1 MPYYRKNYFKNY
13 FKRRWRRLPYRRRR
27 FRKPFRPYRRQRR
40 VRRKRFYRKKFKKFK
55 RLRLLQYQ
63 PEKIRKCKIKGW
75 LCMFHCGKGR
85 QNNNYVLFKESFT
98 PPHYPGGGGWS
109 IQTLSLGTLFE
120 QNNLIQNYWT
130 VSNYRLNMCRYLG
143 CKITCYREQF
153 VDWVFHYF
161 NDPPNNV
168 TKYYYASFHPEK
180 MLQLNHK
187 LIIPSYTTQPN
198 NKKPYKSIFIPPPK
212 IFENKWFFQQQLSSY
227 KLLYMA
233 ACAVSLRNTYGNYKE
248 INNNTSFYS
257 LNTQVYTNPYMNFP
271 TTEPHQYGYVA
282 NSHHYYWGIDRMKPK
297 FTENK
302 ISQLIYLGST
312 LNEMGKPD
320 IQTSGGP
327 QKNNWGN
334 PYHFHWLTSPE
345 ETVFSSATQ
354 DPATYQTQSTKD
366 QNLTSS
372 QQRTTLNIIP
382 TRYNPY
388 KDKGK
393 GNRVYF
399 IPNNSKSQTTWEPTS
414 DPDIL
419 LENFPIWIMLWGF
432 EDVVKKMGK
441 CRELDE
447 NWMLVIQSPYFDNN
461 EPFYVPLSDYFVGGQ
476 GPYDTRIDDIDPWDY
491 SHWFVKY
498 KFQREAVH
506 NIILTGPFVP
516 NPDEIQTLQ
525 AKIKYIFYFKWGGNP
540 SPMEQVF
547 DPNSQPITP
556 HPGGLQL
563 YNEIIDPNTDI
574 QSFLYPWDIRRDI
587 ITLSAAERIKQSQT
601 HDIPMFT
608 DGTETSTDF
617 TPWKTTPQAK
627 ETQEEKE
634 ATLLQQL
641 QQLQQL
647 NNQLQLRFIRLKS
660 SLMDQ

>member
-1 MPYYRKNYFKNY
+1 MPYYRKNYFKKFY
-13 FKRRWRRLPYRRRR
+13 KRRWRRLPYRRRR
-27 FRKPFRPYRRQRR
+27 FRKTFRTYRRRPR
-40 VRRKRFYRKKFKKFK
+40 VRRKRYFSKKFRKFKK
-55 RLRLLQYQ
+55 LRLLQYQ
-63 PEKIRKCKIKGW
+63 PEKIRKCKIKGY
-75 LCMFHCGKGR
+75 LCMLHCGKGR
-85 QNNNYVLFKESFT
+85 QNNNYVLYKESFT

-143 CKITCYREQF
+143 CKITCYREQY
-153 VDWVFHYF
+153 VDWIFHYF

-187 LIIPSYTTQPN
+187 LIIPSYATQPN
-198 NKKPYKSIFIPPPK
+198 NRKTHKSIFIPPPK

-227 KLLYMA
+227 KLIYMA
-233 ACAVSLRNTYGNYKE
+233 ACAVNLRNTYGNYKE

-271 TTEPHQYGYVA
+271 KSEPHQWGYVA
-282 NSHHYYWGIDRMKPK
+282 NNHHYFWGIDKYKEK
-297 FTENK
+297 FTENQ
-302 ISQLIYLGST
+302 ISQLVYLGST
-312 LNEMGKPD
+312 LNEMGTPS
-320 IQTSGGP
+320 ISSQGP
-327 QKNNWGN
+327 QKNSWGN
-334 PYHFHWLTSPE
+334 PFHYHWLQSPE

-354 DPATYQTQSTKD
+354 SPDKYQTQSTKSQTLD
-366 QNLTSS
+366 AS
-372 QQRTTLNIIP
+372 QQRTTSNII
-382 TRYNPY
+382 TCRYNPY

-414 DPDIL
+414 DPDL
-419 LENFPIWIMLWGF
+419 LLQDFPIWIMLWGF

-441 CRELDE
+441 CREIDE
-447 NWMLVIQSPYFDNN
+447 NWMIVIQSSYFDNN

-476 GPYDTRIDDIDPWDY
+476 GPYDTRIDDIDPYDY
-491 SHWFVKY
+491 THWFVKY
-498 KFQREAVH
+498 KFQREAIH

-563 YNEIIDPNTDI
+563 YNEIIDPNTNI
-574 QSFLYPWDIRRDI
+574 QSFIYPWDVRRDI
-587 ITLSAAERIKQSQT
+587 ITETAAERIKQSEINV
-601 HDIPMFT
+601 IPLFT
-608 DGTETSTDF
+608 DGTTTSTDF
-617 TPWKTTPQAK
+617 TPWQTTPQT
-627 ETQEEKE
+627 ETTTKEKE
-634 ATLLQQL
+634 ETLFNQL
-641 QQLQQL
+641 HQLQQL
-647 NNQLQLRFIRLKS
+647 NNQLQLRFNRLRS
-660 SLMDQ
+660 SLMDL